1 MCAPIY
7 TSKGFLYQ
15 YRPFFPTVNAI
26 SQPSRKNWIIDERVY
41 NYSLAIKIKMY
52 RESNLCLQW
61 MGWIYPVMY
70 RANGRGQRSTKSEA
84 RKNETINELTN
95 TINDL

>member
-1 MCAPIY
+1 
-7 TSKGFLYQ
+7 
-15 YRPFFPTVNAI
+15 
-26 SQPSRKNWIIDERVY
+26 
-41 NYSLAIKIKMY
+41 MY